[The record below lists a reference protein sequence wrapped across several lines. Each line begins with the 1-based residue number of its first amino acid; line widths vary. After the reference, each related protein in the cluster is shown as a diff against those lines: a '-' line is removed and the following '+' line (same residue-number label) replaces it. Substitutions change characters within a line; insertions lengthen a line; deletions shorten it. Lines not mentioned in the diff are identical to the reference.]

1 MILDE
6 INSNLVEQVGKIVD
20 KDGKFYVG
28 EFPKCCEPLAVCG
41 GLSAAVSTASFS
53 SILAPAYIFN
63 NGFFQ
68 LLVVENGE
76 IKLGDEYDDVL
87 YLWEKKQPKYDE
99 LLPCKEVDYEGII
112 IKYPTALP
120 ESKFKIV
127 ENFEKSKWHGS
138 VGSVWDEKTFFD
150 ELCVEL
156 DDSYKSVYSQ
166 HIKNTK
172 NCIIQTS
179 EGFWNVN
186 GHTYSTYEYAKQAL
200 KNSGIE

>member
-6 INSNLVEQVGKIVD
+6 INSNLVEQVGKVVD

-28 EFPKCCEPLAVCG
+28 EFPKCWEPLAVCD

-68 LLVVENGE
+68 LLVLENGE

-87 YLWEKKQPKYDE
+87 YLWENKQKKTNIVKSG
-99 LLPCKEVDYEGII
+99 EVYFPEGITL
-112 IKYPTALP
+112 KYPYQKHP
-120 ESKFKIV
+120 EDSNV
-127 ENFEKSKWHGS
+127 HFEKI
-138 VGSVWDEKTFFD
+138 
-150 ELCVEL
+150 L
-156 DDSYKSVYSQ
+156 KSA
-166 HIKNTK
+166 K
-172 NCIIQTS
+172 NCIVQTS
-179 EGFWNVN
+179 EGFWKVN